1 MIADFIVDGTRLR
14 VIDELIILVIV
25 GRTNGSHF
33 TNNHVGI
40 GSIEQ
45 LFIRELSMM
54 DDT

>member
-1 MIADFIVDGTRLR
+1 M
-14 VIDELIILVIV
+14 DELIILVIV

-40 GSIEQ
+40 GSKEQ
-45 LFIRELSMM
+45 LFFRELSMM